1 VGGTV
6 NDSSARMV
14 ILAAGL
20 GLAGGVA
27 YLATRAAGPVQ
38 LTQYTELR
46 EGPLQEHLVTA
57 AELGTIPATARHHY
71 PDRVAPGITQLVQ
84 KGFAPLYRPC
94 DPQVAA
100 RPAERAW

>member
-1 VGGTV
+1 V
-6 NDSSARMV
+6 NAKTARLV
-14 ILAAGL
+14 VLGFGL

-38 LTQYTELR
+38 LTQYTEQR
-46 EGPLQEHLVTA
+46 EGPLMEHLVTA
-57 AELGTIPATARHHY
+57 AELGMIPATPRHHY
-71 PDRVAPGITQLVQ
+71 PARVAPGISALVE
-84 KGFAPLYRPC
+84 KGFAPLYQTC